1 MKVVAFNGSPRK
13 SGNTAILIKQVFG
26 ELEKN
31 GIETE
36 LIQLGGK
43 KIKGCIACGK
53 CFENKNKRCIFND
66 DILNEC
72 LEKMIEADGII
83 IGSPTYFA
91 NVTTEVKALI
101 DRSGFVAI
109 ANDRMLKRKIGAA
122 VVAVRRAG
130 AANVFDAINKL
141 FMINQMIVPGSSYW
155 NLGIGLDKGDVE
167 NDEEGLKTMSALGEN
182 ISWLLKKIVEQKR
195 TKNMKI
201 DHIAIWTKNIENLKS
216 FYEKYFNANSNNKY
230 INSKKNFESY
240 FLSFE
245 SGTRIELMQKPE
257 IPDSKN
263 DVYKQFMGIIH
274 LSFEL
279 ESEKHVDELTE
290 QLKNDGME
298 ILDGPRRT
306 GDGSYETAFLDPEGN
321 RVEIMN

>member
-182 ISWLLKKIVEQKR
+182 ISWLLKKIVE
-195 TKNMKI
+195 
-201 DHIAIWTKNIENLKS
+201 
-216 FYEKYFNANSNNKY
+216 
-230 INSKKNFESY
+230 
-240 FLSFE
+240 
-245 SGTRIELMQKPE
+245 
-257 IPDSKN
+257 
-263 DVYKQFMGIIH
+263 
-274 LSFEL
+274 
-279 ESEKHVDELTE
+279 
-290 QLKNDGME
+290 
-298 ILDGPRRT
+298 
-306 GDGSYETAFLDPEGN
+306 
-321 RVEIMN
+321 